1 MSQEKFATNWRANN
15 FVSKLFVSQF
25 FNDELV
31 PCFERFCIK
40 IGIRPKI
47 LSNVF
52 PFF

>member
-15 FVSKLFVSQF
+15 FVSHLFVSQF
-25 FNDELV
+25 FNTNELA

-40 IGIRPKI
+40 IGIKI